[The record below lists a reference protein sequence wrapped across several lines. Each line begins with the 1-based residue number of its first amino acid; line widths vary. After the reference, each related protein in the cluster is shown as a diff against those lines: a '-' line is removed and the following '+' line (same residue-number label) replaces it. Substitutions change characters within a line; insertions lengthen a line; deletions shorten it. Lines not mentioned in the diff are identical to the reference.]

1 MSSVRTLRQRRRHSN
16 LSGVARDFTCT
27 YMGWNSPCLLTTSP
41 LWSVKEVKEES
52 WLNSE
57 ISQLRECITTGEWD
71 NAPPQYKA
79 VRKELSTL
87 GKLVLR
93 GTRLLIPA
101 KLRDRVVD
109 LAHKG
114 HQGLTKTKQRLRSK
128 VWWVG
133 IDRQVE
139 AKCKTY
145 HSCQLVGLPTPPEPL
160 KHTEFP
166 SQPWQD
172 LAPDL
177 MGSLPPGEYV
187 YVVID
192 YYGRYFEVDI
202 LKSVTSRSAPI
213 IGSLQGIFIWLFCRY
228 TSWSSAVAKNR

>member
-1 MSSVRTLRQRRRHSN
+1 M
-16 LSGVARDFTCT
+16 
-27 YMGWNSPCLLTTSP
+27 
-41 LWSVKEVKEES
+41 
-52 WLNSE
+52 
-57 ISQLRECITTGEWD
+57 
-71 NAPPQYKA
+71 
-79 VRKELSTL
+79 
-87 GKLVLR
+87 
-93 GTRLLIPA
+93 LILA

-109 LAHKG
+109 LAHEG
-114 HQGLTKTKQRLRSK
+114 HQGLTKTKQKLRSK
-128 VWWVG
+128 VWWAG

-139 AKCKTY
+139 AKCKSC
-145 HSCQLVGLPTPPEPL
+145 HGCQLVGLPTPPEPL

-202 LKSVTSRSAPI
+202 LKSVTSATI
-213 IGSLQGIFIWLFCRY
+213 IGSLERIFCTHGLLQ
-228 TSWSSAVAKNR
+228 SSKTDDGPQFIFENKRHTT